1 MDSVLQVESLNL
13 PEQKGIIGRLKVG
26 DTTVLYT
33 KIPLEYSDFFR
44 HSGNKASG
52 RSVILESARYF
63 GIGELYAEG
72 SNAIFFDPI
81 YNGYGKKPGISDLLL
96 PWFVKAQGYPT
107 LSLNGSFDFFL
118 PEGLNEG
125 PIDSR
130 TFFDLYPDKIVFY
143 PVITE
148 RRIKAY
154 YMSVGEVAK
163 SL

>member
-33 KIPLEYSDFFR
+33 RIPLDFSDFFR

-52 RSVILESARYF
+52 RSVVLESARYF
-63 GIGELYAEG
+63 GIGELYVEG
-72 SNAIFFDPI
+72 SNAIFFDPV
-81 YNGYGKKPGISDLLL
+81 YNGYAKKPGISDLLL

-107 LSLNGSFDFFL
+107 LSLNGSLDFFL
-118 PEGLNEG
+118 PDGLNEG
-125 PIDSR
+125 PIDPIL
-130 TFFDLYPDKIVFY
+130 FFNLYPDKIVFF
-143 PVITE
+143 PIITE
-148 RRIKAY
+148 KRIKAY
-154 YMSVGEVAK
+154 YESVGVVAK